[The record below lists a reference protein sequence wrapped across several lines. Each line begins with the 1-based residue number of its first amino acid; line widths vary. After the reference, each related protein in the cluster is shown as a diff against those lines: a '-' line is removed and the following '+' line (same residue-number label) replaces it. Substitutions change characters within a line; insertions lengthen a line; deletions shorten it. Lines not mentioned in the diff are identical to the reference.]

1 MARWRAIQNKT
12 ANFYVIEITMQS
24 LEITPRAKLP
34 PGLPSWARNSKV
46 RPILARDMP
55 GLVGIYKRQ
64 CRHLEI
70 SISLSER
77 PAAARPSA
85 RPPRLSWAW
94 VGGMSALVSATTN
107 LTIAIITSYVGAS
120 GVVALAGHRAGH
132 AGIHSPVIDGIGGA
146 AGILIGTN
154 AGAGEGD
161 RALRTA
167 RITVLLSA
175 LTAEAWV
182 SLPRPSRRRGSDHS
196 ATILQ
201 FWQSGRPTIGPL
213 GRSSDFTGWTTALL
227 RRGKGRSACDG
238 RLPALSPVQRSRS
251 LVALP
256 RSGSEQVSSHLH
268 GHEPWHD

>member
-1 MARWRAIQNKT
+1 
-12 ANFYVIEITMQS
+12 
-24 LEITPRAKLP
+24 
-34 PGLPSWARNSKV
+34 
-46 RPILARDMP
+46 
-55 GLVGIYKRQ
+55 
-64 CRHLEI
+64 
-70 SISLSER
+70 
-77 PAAARPSA
+77 
-85 RPPRLSWAW
+85 
-94 VGGMSALVSATTN
+94 
-107 LTIAIITSYVGAS
+107 
-120 GVVALAGHRAGH
+120 VVALAGHRAGH
-132 AGIHSPVIDGIGGA
+132 VWNSFSRHRWNRRRSR
-146 AGILIGTN
+146 ILIGTN

-238 RLPALSPVQRSRS
+238 RLPALSPVQRSRW

-268 GHEPWHD
+268 GHEPWHDELRLGAMASAGVADIR